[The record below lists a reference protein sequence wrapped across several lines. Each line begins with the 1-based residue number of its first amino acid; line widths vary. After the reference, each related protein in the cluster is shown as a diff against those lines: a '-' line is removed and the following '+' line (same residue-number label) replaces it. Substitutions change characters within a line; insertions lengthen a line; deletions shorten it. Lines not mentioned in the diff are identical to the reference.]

1 MRKFTTTIAA
11 SVLAGASLLASASG
25 ATAAPV
31 NPDQAGAV
39 RQAIAAPNSVNSAAI
54 IDGSVGQNDTY
65 GPWADYLRA
74 VPNGGVYWSSLAN
87 GIVSREKLAGDVKDA
102 LELGSGF
109 SVQVMPKAIDKIG
122 GSYATNATELTE
134 FTLPAGGLYQVT
146 TTAVFDRV
154 NADHADYV
162 APTTDTM
169 PQLSLRMPTDEGG
182 TADGGTI
189 MGAAISRA
197 GYSELTGSAAAT
209 LRSGSE
215 DKVVTVRGFGYNEDR
230 SSFGS
235 AAEGK
240 AAQFTAA
247 ARIVV
252 VRIG

>member
-1 MRKFTTTIAA
+1 MNRKRITAFVAA
-11 SVLAGASLLASASG
+11 LAAGSSILLAGT
-25 ATAAPV
+25 ATAAPQD
-31 NPDQAGAV
+31 PAG
-39 RQAIAAPNSVNSAAI
+39 RQAIAAPNSVNSTAI
-54 IDGSVGQNDTY
+54 IDGSVWQ
-65 GPWADYLRA
+65 ADMADPLTAYLRA
-74 VPNGGVYWSSLAN
+74 VPNGAVYWSSLAN
-87 GIVSREKLAGDVKDA
+87 GIVSTDKLAADVKDQ
-102 LELGSGF
+102 LEIGSGW
-109 SVQVMPKAIDKIG
+109 SVQIPTTVINKIG
-122 GSYATNATELTE
+122 GSYAANATELTE
-134 FTLPAGGLYQVT
+134 FVLPAGGLYQVT
-146 TTAVFDRV
+146 TQAVFDRV

-197 GYSELTGSAAAT
+197 GYTELTGSSVST

-215 DKVVTVRGFGYNEDR
+215 DKIVTVRGFGYNEDR

-235 AAEGK
+235 AGDGK

-252 VRIG
+252 TRIG